1 MGKKGSAKNPSDNL
15 DDINAAINTIVKSM
29 IGSQHQAQGNSPVIY
44 RFDIRVDTRG
54 VTVANPN
61 PGAIIR
67 QPKLAKAAESEP
79 LIDVIEH
86 EASVIVTADMPGIE
100 RGKLSLF
107 ADSGSLSI
115 TSKGRRAYN
124 TTIDLPSQVDPRGAH
139 AFYNNG
145 VLQVELTK
153 SRSYEGKGI
162 KIEMS

>member
-1 MGKKGSAKNPSDNL
+1 
-15 DDINAAINTIVKSM
+15 
-29 IGSQHQAQGNSPVIY
+29 
-44 RFDIRVDTRG
+44 
-54 VTVANPN
+54 
-61 PGAIIR
+61 
-67 QPKLAKAAESEP
+67 
-79 LIDVIEH
+79 
-86 EASVIVTADMPGIE
+86 MPGIE